1 MFFLSSRRRRVSR
14 CSCLALSASPRHRG
28 VASLLVLPLGTSTPS
43 TLWRPPRHRRNG
55 PPTQSPRRPTP
66 STRRISRN
74 GTRGTHGGGGGCA
87 AKRSVTST
95 DVQALACFM
104 CAATP
109 LTCASRR
116 CLLDLSRASDLRRCA
131 EARRR
136 RPARDTGQ
144 LHAIDATLEKGRR
157 FADARR
163 ERALFN
169 FVGVLDRR
177 LGHADGLWVSGG
189 GRRGEVDARGF
200 VGGRRVG
207 ACERR
212 VASMLY
218 LSRLP
223 RSGISLL
230 HRGTASLYPTGTPSL
245 RRSERTPCHARFA
258 RRIALAGASSSLF
271 GVGASSA
278 SLAGGV

>member
-1 MFFLSSRRRRVSR
+1 MV
-14 CSCLALSASPRHRG
+14 CG
-28 VASLLVLPLGTSTPS
+28 LGF
-43 TLWRPPRHRRNG
+43 G
-55 PPTQSPRRPTP
+55 
-66 STRRISRN
+66 
-74 GTRGTHGGGGGCA
+74 GGGGGGGCA
-87 AKRSVTST
+87 ARRSVTST
-95 DVQALACFM
+95 DVQARACFM

-230 HRGTASLYPTGTPSL
+230 HRGTASLYPSGTPSRHHLSIPHRNAIAAPTLYTPPERRRCDARKGRRITHASLVGSLWRAPRLLFLASGLRLAAFL
-245 RRSERTPCHARFA
+245 RRPRPA
-258 RRIALAGASSSLF
+258 AGW
-271 GVGASSA
+271 G
-278 SLAGGV
+278 

>member
-1 MFFLSSRRRRVSR
+1 MVCGFGF
-14 CSCLALSASPRHRG
+14 G
-28 VASLLVLPLGTSTPS
+28 G
-43 TLWRPPRHRRNG
+43 G
-55 PPTQSPRRPTP
+55 
-66 STRRISRN
+66 
-74 GTRGTHGGGGGCA
+74 GGGGGCA
-87 AKRSVTST
+87 ARRSVTST
-95 DVQALACFM
+95 DVQARACFM

-109 LTCASRR
+109 LTCACYVYPASTPSPRR
-116 CLLDLSRASDLRRCA
+116 SHGRLAATARHRRD
-131 EARRR
+131 ARKRT
-136 RPARDTGQ
+136 PFP
-144 LHAIDATLEKGRR
+144 H
-157 FADARR
+157 ARR

-169 FVGVLDRR
+169 FVRVLDGR

-230 HRGTASLYPTGTPSL
+230 HRGTASLYPSGTPSRHHL
-245 RRSERTPCHARFA
+245 SIPHRNAIAAPTLYTPPERRRCDARKG
-258 RRIALAGASSSLF
+258 RR
-271 GVGASSA
+271 VTHA
-278 SLAGGV
+278 SLVGSLWRAPRLLFLASALRLEAFRRRPRPGAGWG